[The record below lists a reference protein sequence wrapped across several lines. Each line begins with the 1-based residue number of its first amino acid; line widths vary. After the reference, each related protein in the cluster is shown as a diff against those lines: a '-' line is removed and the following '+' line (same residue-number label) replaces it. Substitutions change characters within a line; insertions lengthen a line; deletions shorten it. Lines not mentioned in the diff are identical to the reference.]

1 MWQDKEVRALLRL
14 IDDPDGEVYETVAG
28 RLMGYG
34 KAIIPNLEELWEVTE
49 DESVQTRIETLIH
62 RVQFEDLQHEFHE
75 WASEKQPGLLRGAM
89 LVARYQYPDLKT
101 ASILSQVDAMRR
113 NIWLELN
120 NYLTPL
126 EQVNIFNSI
135 LYSYY
140 NLRGHELSEREPRHF
155 FINQALESKQGNG
168 YTIGILYLVLCELLD
183 IPIFAVDIPR
193 QLVFAYIDA
202 WHPFLH
208 PDRAQNAGQITFFV
222 DPMNGSVYTRRDVE
236 GYLRKIGARDQ
247 AQYFAP
253 LDSRRVIYKMMEEL
267 ALCYRYRREEE
278 KADEVQLLMRML
290 VLDLGTKSNSE

>member
-1 MWQDKEVRALLRL
+1 MWKDKEVRALLKL

-28 RLMGYG
+28 RILNYG
-34 KAIIPNLEELWEVTE
+34 KAIIPNLEELWEITA
-49 DESVQTRIETLIH
+49 DEAIQSRIETLIH

-75 WASEKQPGLLRGAM
+75 WASERSPGLLRGAM
-89 LVARYQYPDLKT
+89 LVARYQYPELNT
-101 ASILSQVDAMRR
+101 ASILSQVDVMRR

-126 EQVNIFNSI
+126 EQVNVFNSI

-140 NLRGHELSEREPRHF
+140 RLNGHELSAREPAHF

-168 YTIGILYLVLCELLD
+168 YTIGIIYLVLCELLD

-208 PDRAQNAGQITFFV
+208 PERAQQAGQITFFV
-222 DPMNGSVYTRRDVE
+222 DPMNGSVYTRRDVDA
-236 GYLRKIGARDQ
+236 YLNKIGARDKE
-247 AQYFAP
+247 QYFAP
-253 LDSRRVIYKMMEEL
+253 LDARRVIYKMMEEL

-290 VLDLGTKSNSE
+290 VGEGSDKSE